1 MLQMQCIATLGRT
14 TLRQSLSALMT
25 MPVAHA
31 KFEVGQCHGLMLW
44 TVQAVYIIFK
54 LKLSLFTNT
63 KHQIYS
69 AKPQQHKI

>member
-31 KFEVGQCHGLMLW
+31 KFEVGQCHGLML
-44 TVQAVYIIFK
+44 
-54 LKLSLFTNT
+54 
-63 KHQIYS
+63 
-69 AKPQQHKI
+69 